1 MTTSTGLMLP
11 TSSLD
16 LASQW
21 ECLGVGGRG
30 SGCGAVMEAD
40 AVVRLEERVAGAEVP
55 GEQVEV
61 MEVILQEIF

>member
-40 AVVRLEERVAGAEVP
+40 AVVRLEERVERALEEVRTCLLK
-55 GEQVEV
+55 
-61 MEVILQEIF
+61 MYHKKIF